1 MKKLATIAALA
12 MFTAGAFA
20 QGTITWGNT
29 AANAIRFASGP
40 TGGPDAGAKVAP
52 GANYIVGLYIGAAN
66 ATTPS
71 ALTLITTRTFATQ
84 ATSVTHSF
92 AGVFA
97 NTTTTVPAIATGT
110 EVTYM
115 IKAWSAGFA
124 SYEGALQN
132 PTATTYAG
140 VSGIGRGTLGGGSV
154 AAFAASLTATGV
166 APGQVGAGAVAPFTI
181 ALVPEPASASLI
193 GLGLAS
199 LLIFRRR
206 K

>member
-1 MKKLATIAALA
+1 MKKLVAIATLA
-12 MFTAGAFA
+12 MISAGAFA
-20 QGTITWGNT
+20 QGTITWGNSSGT
-29 AANAIRFASGP
+29 AVRFASGP
-40 TGGPDAGAKVAP
+40 TGGPDQGQKVAP
-52 GANYIVGLYIGAAN
+52 GANYIVGLYIGAGT
-66 ATTPS
+66 ATTPA
-71 ALTLITTRTFATQ
+71 ALSLVTTRTFATQ
-84 ATSVTHSF
+84 ATAVTHSF

-97 NTTTTVPAIATGT
+97 NQTFATAIATGT

-124 SYEGALQN
+124 SYEAALAN

-140 VSGIGRGTLGGGSV
+140 LSGIGKGVLGGGV
-154 AAFAASLTATGV
+154 TPAFAASLSATGI
-166 APGQVGAGAVAPFTI
+166 ATGQVGSGAVAPFTI
-181 ALVPEPASASLI
+181 SLVPEPASASLI